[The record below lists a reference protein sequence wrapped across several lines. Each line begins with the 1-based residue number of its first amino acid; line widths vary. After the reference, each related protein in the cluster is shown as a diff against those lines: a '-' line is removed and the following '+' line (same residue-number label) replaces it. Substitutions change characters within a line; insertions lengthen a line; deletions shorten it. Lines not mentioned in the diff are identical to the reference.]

1 MSVQNNPFGQ
11 MWRGALPSV
20 LPDEPE
26 TTLPSEQAYLQG
38 FAPYCRTVTANVFTT
53 ARPQGQQLVQFYDS
67 VYLPTAFITGTSSL
81 PFGSLDDIFSEIENL
96 AENNEVPPTDF
107 AYLKSREIVGTAY
120 GLMLPKQSL
129 VVLVYNIPKP
139 VVVTDDAGGIR
150 MAWRKGAK
158 TVRTNFGANE
168 HLQSYTYFE
177 SDTEHGLRPLNG
189 ESLSDR
195 LKWLIKE

>member
-11 MWRGALPSV
+11 MWRGTLPAV

-26 TTLPSEQAYLQG
+26 TALPSEQSYLQG
-38 FAPYCRTVTANVFTT
+38 LAPYRGTVTADVFTII
-53 ARPQGQQLVQFYDS
+53 RPQGQQLLQY
-67 VYLPTAFITGTSSL
+67 YELTEMPTTVFIECNTSL
-81 PFGSLDDIFSEIENL
+81 AFGSLDDTFSEIENL

-120 GLMLPKQSL
+120 GLMLPKQNL

-158 TVRTNFGANE
+158 TVRANFGGNE
-168 HLQSYTYFE
+168 HLQSYTYF
-177 SDTEHGLRPLNG
+177 
-189 ESLSDR
+189 
-195 LKWLIKE
+195 